1 MNNMIVVVKP
11 PSGDTFNE
19 LMTFL
24 EEKRLEFS
32 VRCSEPIKV
41 PETPTSSQSSEGIDF
56 PAAKNIRKES
66 NLEVQ
71 RITSNDSEISDNLV
85 DNDKLRIPKEESEKS
100 EDVQLAPIAH
110 VTTETG
116 IAGEPINIPE
126 LHAPTRSS
134 ENNDSPSAAKKM
146 RLDLN
151 AQKIPETSNF
161 GIPKIPS
168 FQNDNLADNPI
179 AHIEYEQFD
188 DDDDWKYQRWGLKR
202 CTCKVCGRK
211 IDRATGYIRKQHA
224 IKHLKLQTWKCTV
237 CNSFFKNSGPGSEH
251 FRSAHPGVP
260 YTRLVDTIS
269 DEEKRQVD
277 AMQVR
282 CFPSQ
287 PIHRMKYQNG
297 H

>member
-1 MNNMIVVVKP
+1 MNNMVVVVKP
-11 PSGDTFNE
+11 QSGDTFNE

-32 VRCSEPIKV
+32 VRCSEPIKEA
-41 PETPTSSQSSEGIDF
+41 PASSRASEDIDF
-56 PAAKNIRKES
+56 SAAKNIQEVS

-71 RITSNDSEISDNLV
+71 RITSNDSEISDNLA

-110 VTTETG
+110 VKTETG
-116 IAGEPINIPE
+116 TVGEPINVPE

-146 RLDLN
+146 RLELN

-161 GIPKIPS
+161 EIRKIPS
-168 FQNDNLADNPI
+168 FQSDNLANNPI

-202 CTCKVCGRK
+202 HTCKVCGKK
-211 IDRATGYIRKQHA
+211 IDNATGYIRKQHA
-224 IKHLKLQTWKCTV
+224 IHHLKLRTWKCTR
-237 CNSFFKNSGPGSEH
+237 CNSFFKNSGPGSDH
-251 FRSAHPGVP
+251 FRSTHPGVP

-277 AMQVR
+277 EMQVR

-287 PIHRMKYQNG
+287 PIHRMKYQNDN
-297 H
+297 